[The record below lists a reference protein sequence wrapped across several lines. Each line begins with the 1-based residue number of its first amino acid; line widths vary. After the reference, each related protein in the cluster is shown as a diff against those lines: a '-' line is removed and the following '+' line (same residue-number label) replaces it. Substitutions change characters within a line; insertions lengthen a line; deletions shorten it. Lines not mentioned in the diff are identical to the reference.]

1 MAEVKDRPKNL
12 KSTNEL
18 DRHHVDTGEREI
30 RLGQNVLLVLD
41 EPPKLGETVDVV
53 LRLRCK
59 TRAAEQN
66 NVEGD
71 ITHYC
76 GMKIVTAWKLGSPK
90 PPDPNENQGSL
101 LDVDGQVEDDE
112 DDGDGDE

>member
-1 MAEVKDRPKNL
+1 MALITDKPENVPTTDALAGIP
-12 KSTNEL
+12 
-18 DRHHVDTGEREI
+18 VDTGEREI

-41 EPPKLGETVDVV
+41 DPPKLGETRDVV

-66 NVEGD
+66 NAEGD

-76 GMKIVTAWKLGSPK
+76 GMKIVTAWLLGQPK
-90 PPDPNENQGSL
+90 PPNPEENQGSL
-101 LDVDGQVEDDE
+101 FAEGDQ
-112 DDGDGDE
+112 DDGDGE